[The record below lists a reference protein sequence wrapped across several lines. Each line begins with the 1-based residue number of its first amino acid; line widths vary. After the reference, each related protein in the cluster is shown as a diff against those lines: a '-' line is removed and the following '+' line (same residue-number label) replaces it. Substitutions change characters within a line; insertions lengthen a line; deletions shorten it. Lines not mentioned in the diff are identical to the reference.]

1 MDNPIVDVGLI
12 KRRDG
17 LIDGEEWS
25 KLVES
30 HRGLEPAPD
39 RYGTNP
45 FTKEVVLFSGK
56 GAAICTV
63 HGKKQGTLVFSGGAV
78 SITNVPEHFCN
89 EIAALLKAEVRP
101 GMDAYSEE

>member
-17 LIDGEEWS
+17 LIDGEEWR

-30 HRGLEPAPD
+30 HRGLEQAPD

-45 FTKEVVLFSGK
+45 FTKEKVLFSGK

-63 HGKKQGTLVFSGGAV
+63 DGKKQGTLVFSGGKV
-78 SITNVPEHFCN
+78 SITNVPERFCN
-89 EIAALLKAEVRP
+89 EIAALLRAEVRP

>member
-1 MDNPIVDVGLI
+1 MDSPIVDVGLI

-17 LIDGEEWS
+17 AIDGEEWR

-30 HRGLEPAPD
+30 HRGLEQAPD

-63 HGKKQGTLVFSGGAV
+63 DGKKQGSLVFSGGDV
-78 SITNVPEHFCN
+78 FIRDVPEHFCN

-101 GMDAYSEE
+101 GMDA